1 MKSELEKIINDRF
14 DALERMK
21 DVLLVGAFEQPAELP
36 VGVLVDLG
44 KQINDM
50 LKLNQEIRKEDRAK
64 VRRIISDAISAGIAA
79 GRAAALSL

>member
-1 MKSELEKIINDRF
+1 MNKELEKAINDRF

-36 VGVLVDLG
+36 VSVLVDLG
-44 KQINDM
+44 KQINHLLD
-50 LKLNQEIRKEDRAK
+50 LNQQIRKEERAK
-64 VRRIISDAISAGIAA
+64 VVRMVSDAISAGIAA